1 MTGLWIC
8 LWLWETSWRTV
19 NNNVNND
26 FINQSGSVY
35 HQKLSSHHRINNMWC
50 FAQFSTFSNLK
61 KRKNTHGG
69 VLVNLQFNKWYQ
81 IEQSVS
87 YLHHFAHIFQ
97 STGKC
102 FQNFPR
108 YIKIC
113 ICVSKWNNS
122 NGFPFHEKYF
132 SLWYNHFHQVIV
144 INFAFCKHNFVGNKE
159 KERLS

>member
-1 MTGLWIC
+1 MVQFIIRNSPLITESTIC
-8 LWLWETSWRTV
+8 DDLRNLV
-19 NNNVNND
+19 L
-26 FINQSGSVY
+26 FP
-35 HQKLSSHHRINNMWC
+35 
-50 FAQFSTFSNLK
+50 QFK

-159 KERLS
+159 KERIS